1 MIFLY
6 YFTYLP
12 VYIAIYSYMYAY
24 MGNHRDEKK
33 PSELLKLE

>member
-6 YFTYLP
+6 YFYLSP
-12 VYIAIYSYMYAY
+12 CVYSYIFTY
-24 MGNHRDEKK
+24 MGNHRDETK